1 MSDSISPLSNAMI
14 THDSLVIEWFLPGS
28 TRYPHHPE
36 PRGDP
41 SRANQRLG
49 TNLTLEL
56 GSKEKRPENS
66 NMNVKICRWIDICIC
81 MDLFQTRPG
90 ESFPGVKQLSFSRHF
105 FGPVSRSPAPKGRG
119 KNSGANRKPVSGVD
133 FPPVTLS
140 LSLSAA
146 LIFCSGQ
153 VVATIIYLGILGTH
167 FALLAEWPP
176 KAFYNSSDPG
186 WCWARQAG
194 WRPAHCGRVT
204 M

>member
-140 LSLSAA
+140 LSLCRLDFLLRTGGGDDHLSGHFGNS
-146 LIFCSGQ
+146 FCSLGR
-153 VVATIIYLGILGTH
+153 VATKGVLQL
-167 FALLAEWPP
+167 
-176 KAFYNSSDPG
+176 
-186 WCWARQAG
+186 Q
-194 WRPAHCGRVT
+194 
-204 M
+204 